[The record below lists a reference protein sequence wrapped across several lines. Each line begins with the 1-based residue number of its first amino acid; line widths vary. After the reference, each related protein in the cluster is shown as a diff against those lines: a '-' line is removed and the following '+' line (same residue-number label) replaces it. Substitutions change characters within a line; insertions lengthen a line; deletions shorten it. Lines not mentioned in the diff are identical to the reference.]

1 MSDCAEVTRR
11 FSSVSWAQ
19 TAATRDPQGHRFA
32 QDQSAIIEQHRKK
45 HAENTRLLTE
55 VPCVLACE

>member
-32 QDQSAIIEQHRKK
+32 QDQTAIIEQHRKK
-45 HAENTRLLTE
+45 HAENERLLKE
-55 VPCVLACE
+55 VCE